1 MEGDRLEAARTALQS
16 LLAGLDDDDTFCL
29 IGFHATSQ
37 VIVPFSRV
45 GRIRPLFAE
54 RFASLQMGTSTALA
68 PALTLLAA
76 AFTPIQS
83 VARRRLSAVIVSDG
97 KVEDAV
103 QAAAARSLLPANLT
117 IAALGIGTDY
127 DHNLLAHICG
137 NTRMVDH
144 LDNPVQAI
152 EAFNRYVTLYGH
164 TLTANTRLH
173 FRPATGVLVNEVTAV
188 RHVRTIPLKDGVAA
202 IDDLPAHGKASYLV
216 KFLMTPASTGLHA
229 LAGIT
234 LKYDLPGHA
243 LSDLRFDVSITI
255 EVTTDPVMAN
265 ATNPDVMQAIR
276 LVMAGKMVESA
287 ELHIEKGDSVQAKAT
302 LRQATRRY
310 QEAGA
315 LQQADDVARF
325 LDALPKVADEDQL
338 TKSARGLTK
347 RVTE

>member
-1 MEGDRLEAARTALQS
+1 
-16 LLAGLDDDDTFCL
+16 
-29 IGFHATSQ
+29 
-37 VIVPFSRV
+37 
-45 GRIRPLFAE
+45 
-54 RFASLQMGTSTALA
+54 
-68 PALTLLAA
+68 
-76 AFTPIQS
+76 
-83 VARRRLSAVIVSDG
+83 
-97 KVEDAV
+97 
-103 QAAAARSLLPANLT
+103 
-117 IAALGIGTDY
+117 
-127 DHNLLAHICG
+127 
-137 NTRMVDH
+137 
-144 LDNPVQAI
+144 VQAI